1 MDFDI
6 FNQKNYKNLSKEQ
19 ALIVDFVKLDEQG
32 IGLKNIILRDKVW
45 ESLNQNEKS
54 HAIVHILKEI
64 SPYVEENEKCPSA
77 PWGA

>member
-32 IGLKNIILRDKVW
+32 IGLKNIILSFQKV
-45 ESLNQNEKS
+45 
-54 HAIVHILKEI
+54 
-64 SPYVEENEKCPSA
+64 
-77 PWGA
+77 